1 MWFFMQ
7 FFLQTNVYLNKWT
20 RYSVHGISEQA
31 IIYARHT
38 WLVCVKRTGITAS
51 PKQSGDQVK
60 TCSPVFLDHIRYEF
74 SMIFFHGY
82 DDTHTQSLSI
92 FAIIYYPGLLKHC
105 RTVMDPTTL
114 QGPLPLFLIRLWRK
128 SRMWNPFIMK
138 IVVTSTCRRTKT
150 LTITHLS
157 QGLVRFNGLSR
168 FLSRGA
174 ELQSSWGEPVVWREK
189 PSGNLLLGWGFD
201 FGRMGFQWMAF
212 WWPWPFW
219 QRGVWQRPIALR
231 PLDGG
236 RPIAWSTCDLCLVLT
251 SSNPLLQVRFGAQKR
266 TRQRHDYFRS

>member
-157 QGLVRFNGLSR
+157 EGSGSIQRVESILVERCWTPIFVGRASRVKGETFWKPTVGMGVRFRENGIPMDGILVTLTILATR
-168 FLSRGA
+168 CLA
-174 ELQSSWGEPVVWREK
+174 ETYSPETIG
-189 PSGNLLLGWGFD
+189 
-201 FGRMGFQWMAF
+201 
-212 WWPWPFW
+212 WWPPN
-219 QRGVWQRPIALR
+219 RLIDLR
-231 PLDGG
+231 FVPRLD
-236 RPIAWSTCDLCLVLT
+236 
-251 SSNPLLQVRFGAQKR
+251 
-266 TRQRHDYFRS
+266 